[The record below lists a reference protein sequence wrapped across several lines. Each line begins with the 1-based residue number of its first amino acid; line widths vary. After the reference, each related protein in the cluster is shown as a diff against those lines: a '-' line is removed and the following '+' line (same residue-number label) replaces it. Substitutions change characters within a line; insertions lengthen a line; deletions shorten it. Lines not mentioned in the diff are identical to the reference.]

1 MSELTSQ
8 APADTKRVG
17 PVFITLYALAYM
29 GLWLAL
35 LAPILVTLPLKI
47 NGLVGAEGAP
57 AALSL
62 VMGIG
67 ALLALLGNPFF
78 GKLSDRTTSKM
89 GMRRPWMLAGIIGGA
104 IGLAIVAI
112 APNVGV
118 VIVGW
123 ALTQLSLN
131 ALLAA
136 VVAVIADQI
145 PEAQRGTVSGILG
158 ICAPVA
164 LLAGAYVVQL
174 VAPLGQLAM
183 FLFPA
188 AIAAVLV
195 IAFMLV
201 LKDRTLAPE
210 DKPAWS
216 FREFAST
223 FYINPRK
230 APDFTWA
237 WISRFLFV
245 LGQSFLLTY
254 QAFYMLGKLGVTE
267 AQLPNEIFIA
277 TLVSSAAWIVGSLIS
292 GRLSDASGRRKVF
305 ALASAAVYGVGL
317 FVVASSAEMT
327 IFLVAMAITG
337 IGIGIY
343 FAVDLALVA
352 DVLPD
357 PNTAA
362 KDLGVFNIAS
372 ALPQSIAPAIA
383 PLILVLGGGDYSV
396 LFIVAGVS
404 TLLGAL
410 AILRVKGVR

>member
-1 MSELTSQ
+1 
-8 APADTKRVG
+8 
-17 PVFITLYALAYM
+17 
-29 GLWLAL
+29 
-35 LAPILVTLPLKI
+35 
-47 NGLVGAEGAP
+47 
-57 AALSL
+57 
-62 VMGIG
+62 
-67 ALLALLGNPFF
+67 
-78 GKLSDRTTSKM
+78 M
-89 GMRRPWMLAGIIGGA
+89 GMRRPWMLAGIIGGTA
-104 IGLAIVAI
+104 GLTTVAL
-112 APNVGV
+112 APNVPV
-118 VIVGW
+118 VVGGW
-123 ALTQLSLN
+123 ALTQLSFN

-164 LLAGAYVVQL
+164 LLVGAYLVQL

-183 FLFPA
+183 FLFPVV
-188 AIAAVLV
+188 IAAVLIV
-195 IAFMLV
+195 AFMLV

-223 FYINPRK
+223 FCINPRT

-237 WISRFLFV
+237 FVSRFLFV

-254 QAFYMLGKLGVTE
+254 QAFYMLGKLGITE
-267 AQLPNEIFIA
+267 AHLPDEIFIA
-277 TLVSSAAWIVGSLIS
+277 TLVSSVSWIVASLIS
-292 GRLSDASGRRKVF
+292 GRLSDASGRRKAF
-305 ALASAAVYGVGL
+305 ALVSAAVYGIGL
-317 FVVASSAEMT
+317 FVVASSTEMT
-327 IFLVAMAITG
+327 AFLVAMAITG

-383 PLILVLGGGDYSV
+383 PLILVMGGGDYSV
-396 LFIVAGVS
+396 LFMVAGAS
-404 TLLGAL
+404 TLLGAA